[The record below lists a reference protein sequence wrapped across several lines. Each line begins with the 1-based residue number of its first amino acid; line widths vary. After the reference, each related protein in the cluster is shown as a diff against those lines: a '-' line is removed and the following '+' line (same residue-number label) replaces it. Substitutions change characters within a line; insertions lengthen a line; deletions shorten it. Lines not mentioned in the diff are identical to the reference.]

1 MSNDTNE
8 LELDFHEVMDL
19 MEQTTKNLQR
29 IRETMQRNRWQF
41 GGMDRPELANLA
53 KECEDALNG
62 WMSSVC

>member
-1 MSNDTNE
+1 MSNESNE

-19 MEQTTKNLQR
+19 MGDTAKKLKL

-41 GGMDRPELANLA
+41 GGMDRPELQELA